1 MANGRNRAGGHDGT
15 PNLIPMDRRT
25 KPEQKR
31 IATAGGKASGEARR
45 RKANFKRTINTL
57 LTVPI
62 DDPTWA
68 PILQSMGIDPTLES
82 AVVMA
87 MVMETLKGGLA
98 GVKAAD
104 WLGKYSG
111 QDTMTKAQKKKAE
124 KEAEK
129 VQAQIEYIKA
139 KTDEAKAKT
148 EGGEAGPDGRTDD
161 GLIDALTGTA
171 ADDWGDGDEMPA
183 GADGEA
189 DDA

>member
-1 MANGRNRAGGHDGT
+1 MAKGRDAGGYDGRD
-15 PNLIPMDRRT
+15 NLIPMNRRT
-25 KPEQKR
+25 EIEQRK
-31 IATAGGKASGEARR
+31 IATAGGKASGKARR
-45 RKANFKRTINTL
+45 RKADFKRTINQL

-68 PILQSMGIDPTLES
+68 PLLQSMGIDPTLES
-82 AVVMA
+82 AVAMA
-87 MVMETLKGGLA
+87 MVLETLKGGLS

-104 WLGKYSG
+104 WLGKYGG
-111 QDTMTKAQKKKAE
+111 QDTATKTQKKKAE

-129 VQAQIEYIKA
+129 TIAQIEYIKA
-139 KTDEAKAKT
+139 KTEEAKAKT
-148 EGGEAGPDGRTDD
+148 ENGEAGPDAKADD

-171 ADDWGDGDEMPA
+171 ADDWADGDEMPA

>member
-1 MANGRNRAGGHDGT
+1 MAKGGKAGGRGGAN
-15 PNLIPMDRRT
+15 NLIPMGTRT
-25 KPEQKR
+25 PAEQRK
-31 IATAGGKASGEARR
+31 IAQAGGKASGEARR
-45 RKANFKRTINTL
+45 RKANFRRTINQL

-87 MVMETLKGGLA
+87 MVMETLKGGLS

-111 QDTMTKAQKKKAE
+111 QDTMTKGQKKKAE

-129 VQAQIEYIKA
+129 TIAQIEYIKA

-148 EGGEAGPDGRTDD
+148 EGGEAGPDTKADD

-171 ADDWGDGDEMPA
+171 ADDWSDGDEMPA

>member
-1 MANGRNRAGGHDGT
+1 MAKSGKAGGRDGT
-15 PNLIPMDRRT
+15 PNLIPMNRRT
-25 KPEQKR
+25 KEEQKK
-31 IATAGGKASGEARR
+31 IASAGGRASGEARR
-45 RKANFKRTINTL
+45 RRADFKRTINNL

-82 AVVMA
+82 AVAMA
-87 MVMETLKGGLA
+87 MVLETLKGGLS

-104 WLGKYSG
+104 WLGKYGG
-111 QDTMTKAQKKKAE
+111 QDTMTKGQKKKAE

-129 VQAQIEYIKA
+129 AAAQIEYIKA
-139 KTDEAKAKT
+139 KTEEAKAKT
-148 EGGEAGPDGRTDD
+148 EGGEAGPDTKADD

-171 ADDWGDGDEMPA
+171 ADDWSDGDEMPA

>member
-1 MANGRNRAGGHDGT
+1 
-15 PNLIPMDRRT
+15 MDRRT

-45 RKANFKRTINTL
+45 RKANFKRTINQL

-68 PILQSMGIDPTLES
+68 PILQSMG
-82 AVVMA
+82 
-87 MVMETLKGGLA
+87 MVLETLKGGLS

-104 WLGKYSG
+104 WLGKYGG
-111 QDTMTKAQKKKAE
+111 QDTATKTQKRKAE

-129 VQAQIEYIKA
+129 TQAQIEYIKA

-148 EGGEAGPDGRTDD
+148 QDGEAGPDGRADD

-171 ADDWGDGDEMPA
+171 ADDWSDGDEMPT